1 MVSHY
6 PTNVKCYTG
15 YVVKRKPGR
24 KKFLAGIRSSGI
36 KMNKSFYTEE
46 EAFEHLK
53 SKNIEFNL
61 PIANKVYD
69 CGEYYE
75 IDLTKGKKTK
85 IDKDDLARFQIH
97 IWHTT
102 EHRANVFYSGC
113 VIDNHLVRLHNYIMN
128 HTPTEITVDHI
139 NGDGL
144 DNRKSNLRLA
154 TKTEQAFNRRMQSN
168 NKTGT
173 INISYEHKIERYK
186 ANWIEHNVK
195 KSKSFSVKKW
205 GVNAKQLAIDYLT
218 EKTNHLNL
226 GDGATIPIQRV
237 NNPI

>member
-1 MVSHY
+1 M
-6 PTNVKCYTG
+6 
-15 YVVKRKPGR
+15 
-24 KKFLAGIRSSGI
+24 
-36 KMNKSFYTEE
+36 
-46 EAFEHLK
+46 
-53 SKNIEFNL
+53 
-61 PIANKVYD
+61 YD

-113 VIDNHLVRLHNYIMN
+113 VIDNRLVRLHNYIMN

-154 TKTEQAFNRRMQSN
+154 TKTEQALNRRMQSN
-168 NKTGT
+168 NKTGI
-173 INISYEHKIERYK
+173 INISYEDKLGGIKPIGLKIMLKNQNHFRLK
-186 ANWIEHNVK
+186 N
-195 KSKSFSVKKW
+195 
-205 GVNAKQLAIDYLT
+205 GVLMLSN
-218 EKTNHLNL
+218 
-226 GDGATIPIQRV
+226 
-237 NNPI
+237 